1 LNHNPPR
8 CDMPVSMKIFRQS
21 DLRSTCD
28 SYKESPKKELM
39 MKGQKIIKTEQEKK
53 NGSGGE

>member
-1 LNHNPPR
+1 
-8 CDMPVSMKIFRQS
+8 MI

-39 MKGQKIIKTEQEKK
+39 MKVQKIIKTDQEKK
-53 NGSGGE
+53 IVVVVSE

>member
-1 LNHNPPR
+1 
-8 CDMPVSMKIFRQS
+8 MPVSMKIFRQS